1 MWSEAAGP
9 FRRRSRAGFN
19 SWLTLFAQVFWR
31 CSSNLRWE
39 VSQELVPAS
48 GPPLPPQNGQN
59 IILSSCRIL
68 ENHWQIFRWGR
79 AVALTHC
86 EAVLG
91 KWARWARRKGG
102 GVSARCWFHPQFN
115 LFSGPQH
122 PASLLFH
129 SSISR
134 VDSVNSQKTCFPPLS
149 SVSRCLHACV
159 APQANTLAFFRRGP
173 SVYRRAA
180 AARELLAPRQTAA
193 LYLCSK
199 WAS

>member
-1 MWSEAAGP
+1 MISFPRTRPCLRSSSATAERTEHHP
-9 FRRRSRAGFN
+9 VILQNLRKPLTNLSLRPRRRAD
-19 SWLTLFAQVFWR
+19 A
-31 CSSNLRWE
+31 LRGHFGEMSE
-39 VSQELVPAS
+39 V
-48 GPPLPPQNGQN
+48 
-59 IILSSCRIL
+59 
-68 ENHWQIFRWGR
+68 
-79 AVALTHC
+79 
-86 EAVLG
+86 
-91 KWARWARRKGG
+91 G

-129 SSISR
+129 SPISR

-199 WAS
+199 